1 MNLEQV
7 ESLIQEQEDLLSL
20 QNQQQVV
27 EEEIIEEKVIPEGY
41 SSNEDEVFN
50 NVVEFGGGDATM
62 SSSISETTS

>member
-41 SSNEDEVFN
+41 SDEDEVFN
-50 NVVEFGGGDATM
+50 NVVEFRGGDATM
-62 SSSISETTS
+62 SSSISETNS